1 MKKHQVMNRC
11 LTATAIVA
19 GLLAGPSVTAQEDRI
34 SVELNKIESD
44 GNACRTYLVLEN
56 GLEED
61 LESLRL
67 DLVAFDG
74 DGIIAQRLAVETA
87 PLDAGATQVKVFS
100 FDRLECKNFNRL
112 LLNGVLACEPSDG
125 SVEGCRDVVQP
136 GSLAKVPFI
145 Q

>member
-1 MKKHQVMNRC
+1 MNSRKLMNRC
-11 LTATAIVA
+11 LTATAIAA
-19 GLLAGPSVTAQEDRI
+19 GLIVNAGAAAQDNRI
-34 SVELNKIESD
+34 SVELNKLEAVGS
-44 GNACRTYLVLEN
+44 ACQTYLVLEN
-56 GLEED
+56 GLERD

-100 FDRLECKNFNRL
+100 FDRLECQSFDRM
-112 LLNGVLACEPSDG
+112 LLNAVLACESSDRP
-125 SVEGCRDVVQP
+125 VEGCRQAVHP
-136 GSLAKVPFI
+136 SSRAEVPFI